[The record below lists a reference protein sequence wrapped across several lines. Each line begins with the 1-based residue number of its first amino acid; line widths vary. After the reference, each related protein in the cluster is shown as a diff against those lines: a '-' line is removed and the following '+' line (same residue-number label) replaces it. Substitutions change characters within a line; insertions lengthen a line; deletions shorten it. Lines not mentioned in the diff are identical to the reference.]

1 MLLKWVINI
10 RAVCPTFVKAE
21 YSIKTQH
28 ALPGTPAPRSDPQL
42 PVLNYATG
50 AGWHS
55 WGRVRS
61 LAAARRVIA
70 ANLPDSSRALLKYG
84 FKVIVA
90 RRTALQLELNGGPD
104 GFVWSMGK

>member
-1 MLLKWVINI
+1 
-10 RAVCPTFVKAE
+10 
-21 YSIKTQH
+21 
-28 ALPGTPAPRSDPQL
+28 LPDTPASRTDPHL
-42 PVLNYATG
+42 PVLNYSTG

-55 WGRVRS
+55 WGQVRS

-84 FKVIVA
+84 FKLMVA